1 MDTFFSISDIYFFHK
16 RIKANQVYRK
26 TELEDLSDAQRI
38 KAGIYDKTNQW
49 AAAVVRKYKKRFNYA
64 PDNRWQMSGY
74 LKKYSWACLYL
85 EEFGNHDIYYT
96 VGVDAEMLSLI
107 IKIDFDR
114 TNSKN
119 LTKEQISIFDSY
131 LSKKNI
137 QWLIIPVEEIKD
149 KTEDW
154 LIQKTHSYIENTFDD
169 YKELH
174 RMLLKNGS
182 IQPEPQQNLSNYPL
196 NQILYGPP
204 GTGKT
209 YSTVARA
216 YEIVKGIEVTDE
228 SYTTAKTWFKSELAK
243 EEDRQL
249 DFITFHQNYSYED
262 FVMGLKPDIEGDGL
276 NFTPHRGVFYQI
288 CQRALKN
295 WKDSQK
301 TIEVIEQE
309 KSFEQLFE
317 EFKDDILDKIE
328 KSEKGR
334 FDISKSAYIN
344 RIEEDAFIYTGDN
357 WNQNGRMKFDDV
369 IKIYQN
375 PKATDRKEAKKTAN
389 ISRTAIE
396 HISYYYKVAETLR
409 EFSNKQ
415 KKEHHFVEKV
425 ILKNYVLVI
434 DEINR
439 ANISRVF
446 GELITL
452 IEDDKRWGNEH
463 EMEVRLPD
471 GKTKF
476 TVPKNLHIIGTM
488 NTADKSI
495 ALLDIALRRRFE
507 FVGLFPN
514 KEKVVIEYQ
523 DFFEALNNAIKA
535 KKGVDF
541 MIGHSYFMSKGN
553 QAFDFKSAMNTKVIP
568 LLNEY
573 FYNPRST
580 DDVKKI
586 INEALNKT
594 SLADKYEVA
603 EENYQLII
611 TEKNAGN

>member
-1 MDTFFSISDIYFFHK
+1 MFESINNIAQST
-16 RIKANQVYRK
+16 KAP
-26 TELEDLSDAQRI
+26 I
-38 KAGIYDKTNQW
+38 
-49 AAAVVRKYKKRFNYA
+49 
-64 PDNRWQMSGY
+64 MSTV
-74 LKKYSWACLYL
+74 
-85 EEFGNHDIYYT
+85 NHP
-96 VGVDAEMLSLI
+96 
-107 IKIDFDR
+107 
-114 TNSKN
+114 N
-119 LTKEQISIFDSY
+119 
-131 LSKKNI
+131 
-137 QWLIIPVEEIKD
+137 
-149 KTEDW
+149 
-154 LIQKTHSYIENTFDD
+154 H
-169 YKELH
+169 
-174 RMLLKNGS
+174 
-182 IQPEPQQNLSNYPL
+182 PL

-216 YEIVKGIEVTDE
+216 YEIAKGIKVTDE
-228 SYTTAKTWFKSELAK
+228 NYTTAKTWFKSELAK

-262 FVMGLKPDIEGDGL
+262 FVMGLKPDLEGNGL
-276 NFTPHRGVFYQI
+276 SFTQHSGVFYQI

-541 MIGHSYFMSKGN
+541 MIGHAYFMNKEN
-553 QAFDFKSAMNTKVIP
+553 QAFNFKSAMNTKVIP

-586 INEALNKT
+586 INEAIEVLNKT
-594 SLADKYEVA
+594 SSTNKYEVS

-611 TEKNAGN
+611 TEKNASN